1 MINQERLKELAQQ
14 VPPPSELTQADYG
27 LLLDAAEL
35 LSKAKQSISI
45 VSRRVW
51 APGDTYLVAGG
62 SQVMEY
68 DPTYNPTGYKEG
80 QKVVRYETIWE
91 KVDDE

>member
-1 MINQERLKELAQQ
+1 
-14 VPPPSELTQADYG
+14 
-27 LLLDAAEL
+27 
-35 LSKAKQSISI
+35 
-45 VSRRVW
+45 
-51 APGDTYLVAGG
+51 
-62 SQVMEY
+62 MEY